1 MAHAASPSLQS
12 LVDET
17 LAHVPALSHA
27 VYNGL
32 QDELKSRL
40 EHHQLLAGWSK
51 RRAHFASDLEGSL
64 GRLLGLAREGGDPLQ
79 RERQAAGRGEL
90 SLSLVD
96 EGQALKD
103 VAIAHVITAIEDQSR
118 AELHQLGN
126 FFAALR
132 GIARPLKND
141 NPLRAALFAQA
152 LSRAI
157 EGVDLDAEGRYA
169 LMRMAALPLA
179 LKLQPIYASLCQGL
193 RQAQLSGML
202 TSHGAALKES
212 DLRLRQFKS
221 ITETPTQNATL
232 DQVAL
237 KLDLMNTR
245 AAELAPAMA
254 QPGPGGVRPAA
265 PPPRLGPGT
274 GASGTDFTVTV
285 TVLTLLSSSL
295 PGVPTGSPVSRT
307 L

>member
-1 MAHAASPSLQS
+1 M
-12 LVDET
+12 E
-17 LAHVPALSHA
+17 
-27 VYNGL
+27 
-32 QDELKSRL
+32 
-40 EHHQLLAGWSK
+40 
-51 RRAHFASDLEGSL
+51 
-64 GRLLGLAREGGDPLQ
+64 

-169 LMRMAALPLA
+169 LMRMAALPRA

-202 TSHGAALKES
+202 TSRGAALKES

-221 ITETPTQNATL
+221 ITETPTQNAT
-232 DQVAL
+232 
-237 KLDLMNTR
+237 
-245 AAELAPAMA
+245 
-254 QPGPGGVRPAA
+254 RP
-265 PPPRLGPGT
+265 
-274 GASGTDFTVTV
+274 SGR
-285 TVLTLLSSSL
+285 SIRS
-295 PGVPTGSPVSRT
+295 
-307 L
+307 